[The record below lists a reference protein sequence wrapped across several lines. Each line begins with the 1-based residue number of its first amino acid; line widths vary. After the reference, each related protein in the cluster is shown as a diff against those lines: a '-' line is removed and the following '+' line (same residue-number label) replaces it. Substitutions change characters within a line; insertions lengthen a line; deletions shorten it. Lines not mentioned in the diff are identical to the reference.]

1 MKELEINNTV
11 YQVKFDYNFYN
22 RLIEDSNKPRNKKQ
36 QGADATQ
43 TDGFDQLIM
52 SLVDQDP
59 DAIITAYRAG
69 IVGKKRP
76 TRADVAEALAEAG
89 VWDSKDP
96 YGDLYKELQTVG
108 FLRLKVQHLL
118 TLLKEQ
124 ITTAEMASDAMQEAY
139 GHSKK
144 DEDKDQIEQTKNDII
159 LARKSYELAKKFLDR
174 LAK

>member
-1 MKELEINNTV
+1 MKEIEINNTV

-22 RLIEDSNKPRNKKQ
+22 RLIEQTNKSTNKQ
-36 QGADATQ
+36 QQDGSAVQ
-43 TDGFDQLIM
+43 TDGFNQLIM

-59 DAIITAYRAG
+59 DAIVTAYRAG

-89 VWDSKDP
+89 IWDSKDP
-96 YGDLYKELQTVG
+96 YGDLYKELQSVG

-118 TLLKEQ
+118 NLLKEQ

-139 GHSKK
+139 GKSKK
-144 DEDKDQIEQTKNDII
+144 KDDKDTVEQAQNDII
-159 LARKSYELAKKFLDR
+159 LARKAYELAKKFLDQ
-174 LAK
+174 LGK